1 MLDMHHELQRI
12 PQFQQFLLQL
22 VINLK
27 LFEAVSAG
35 DPPQTWLFPGNY
47 VGSEVWVTLASHCC
61 HPHAGP
67 DPIHLSPTGLSH
79 QIINVLMS
87 KLFILSLLDI
97 FSESWKIQR
106 VYLVLLQKQI
116 TILTYNWLCPNVDLV
131 LRNHLEGKLWNLL
144 SFRYTNVMSC
154 PFKCSDCFKQTFKC
168 PQPGQCHWIKHLN
181 I

>member
-1 MLDMHHELQRI
+1 MFPKFQKDQYLTSSYWNMLDMHHELQRI

-47 VGSEVWVTLASHCC
+47 VGSEVWVTLASHRC

-87 KLFILSLLDI
+87 MLFILSLLDI
-97 FSESWKIQR
+97 FSESWKIQK

-116 TILTYNWLCPNVDLV
+116 TIMFIIFWFWVEIY
-131 LRNHLEGKLWNLL
+131 EGA
-144 SFRYTNVMSC
+144 
-154 PFKCSDCFKQTFKC
+154 
-168 PQPGQCHWIKHLN
+168 H
-181 I
+181 